1 MSVNTLLEENEI
13 QEQRQRIML
22 DVWIRK
28 SMALGL
34 ESMKR
39 VSSDFLLRAVG
50 IYFGQSDTYTLF

>member
-28 SMALGL
+28 SMALG
-34 ESMKR
+34 
-39 VSSDFLLRAVG
+39 
-50 IYFGQSDTYTLF
+50 TLF